1 MKGAGWMMIKRGNTR
16 DEKYVRPKMAEEKFK
31 MAQSLQQ
38 NVYLYGITG
47 IGKTAFVKD
56 MLGRKSFNYYSA
68 EESGAEQILLP
79 EDDKPHIIVVDDL
92 HHIMDDRRR
101 EEYTDRLRVLMQC
114 RNIWLI
120 LIARCAIPR
129 WLMPLHVE
137 NTFLIIQE
145 KDLYLDRLGQDAYF
159 EKWNIK
165 LSLEQS
171 KNVWQLAG
179 GNPLFLRFVAMA
191 GGDTGQAVDD
201 LWKYFLYLYDQWDT
215 ELKEF
220 MMEISVLKHFN
231 ASMAQMVTGRKNAQQ
246 LLKRALETGNFI
258 TEKNGTYE
266 YNFILQEHMHV
277 LLERK
282 FDTDQLA
289 HIYYNAGHMYEM
301 NGDVLN
307 ALKMYEAGGDE
318 KSILRLLIAN
328 ARQNPATGCYFEL
341 RRYYL
346 MLPEDSICTSPV
358 LMAGMSMLQSMLMNP
373 EESERWYHL
382 LEEYVA
388 KCEGSAKREAKSR
401 LLYLDI
407 GLPHRGSVQ
416 IQELMQYAD
425 TLLKEGKAILPEFSV
440 TSNLPSLM
448 NGGKDFC
455 EWSKRDKA
463 LAVSIGKIVEFVLG
477 KYGKGLV
484 SIALAESYFEKG
496 HDSGEIVSLAE
507 KGRMQAEAGGKME
520 QVFVAVGILVW
531 LSVLNGYAGDA
542 QDMLES
548 FRQMAE
554 KEVPQLLDNLEA
566 FQCRIAF
573 YQGGIPQIHQWM
585 EGAPDENKD
594 FCSLERFRYLTKVRG
609 YIQFGRYDKAY
620 SLLQKMLY
628 YAKMQKRDYVAMES
642 MLLLAVVKY
651 RIKEKGWESLLQ
663 ECIQRAE
670 EYHFVRIFSREG
682 GAILKLLKAG
692 DFTWHNEEYRRQVFK
707 ECEKM
712 GRQYPFYLKEKMEGD
727 IVLSENALN
736 ILRLQAEG
744 YRMEEIAE
752 QLNITTNT
760 VKYHNRETYRKLG
773 VSGKAAAVNEAKN
786 RGLI

>member
-1 MKGAGWMMIKRGNTR
+1 MVKKGDAR
-16 DEKYVRPKMAEEKFK
+16 DERYIRPKVAEEKFK
-31 MAQSLQQ
+31 LAQGLKQ
-38 NVYLYGITG
+38 NVYLYGMTG

-56 MLGRKSFNYYSA
+56 MLGKKSYDYYSA
-68 EESGAEQILLP
+68 ERDCAERIFIP
-79 EDDKPHIIVVDDL
+79 EDGKEHIIVIDDL
-92 HHIMDDRRR
+92 QHIMDGRQR
-101 EEYTDRLRVLMQC
+101 EEYADRLRVLIKN
-114 RNIWLI
+114 RNIWCI
-120 LIARCAIPR
+120 LIARCVIPR
-129 WLMPLHVE
+129 WLMPLHVDRA
-137 NTFLIIQE
+137 FLMIQE
-145 KDLYLDRLGQDAYF
+145 KDLYLDQCGQDAYLK
-159 EKWNIK
+159 KWNVNMP
-165 LSLEQS
+165 LEQS
-171 KNVWQLAG
+171 KKLWENVG
-179 GNPLFLRFVAMA
+179 GNPLFLCFLAMA
-191 GGDTGQAVDD
+191 GGDVRQATDD
-201 LWKYFLYLYDQWDT
+201 LWKYFLYIYDQWDT
-215 ELKEF
+215 ELQEF
-220 MMEISVLKHFN
+220 MMEISVLEHFN

-246 LLKRALETGNFI
+246 LLERALETGNFL
-258 TEKNGTYE
+258 TEKNGIYE
-266 YNFILQEHMHV
+266 YNFILQDYMQP

-282 FDTDQLA
+282 FDAEQLA
-289 HIYYNAGHMYEM
+289 YIYHNAGHMYEM
-301 NGDVLN
+301 RGDILN
-307 ALKMYEAGGDE
+307 ALKMYEAGGVE
-318 KSILRLLIAN
+318 KNILRLLIAN
-328 ARQNPATGCYFEL
+328 ARQNPATGHYFEL

-346 MLPEDSICTSPV
+346 MLPEELICTSPV
-358 LMAGMSMLQSMLMNP
+358 LMAGMSMLQSILMNQ

-382 LEEYVA
+382 LEEYAA
-388 KCEGSAKREAKSR
+388 KSEGSAKREARSR

-416 IQELMQYAD
+416 IQELMKYAA
-425 TLLKEGKAILPEFSV
+425 TQLKEGKAVLPEFSV
-440 TSNLPSLM
+440 TSNLPSMM

-455 EWSKRDKA
+455 EWSKRDKT
-463 LAVSIGKIVEFVLG
+463 LAASIGKIVEFVLG
-477 KYGKGLV
+477 KHGKGLV

-496 HDSGEIVSLAE
+496 YDSGEIVALAE

-548 FRQMAE
+548 FREMAE
-554 KEVPQLLDNLEA
+554 REVPQLLGNLQA

-573 YQGGIPQIHQWM
+573 YQGKIPEIHKWM
-585 EGAPDENKD
+585 EKAPDENKD
-594 FCSLERFRYLTKVRG
+594 FCSLERLRYLTKVRG

-628 YAKMQKRDYVAMES
+628 YAKKQKRDYIVMES
-642 MLLLAVVKY
+642 MLLLAMVRY
-651 RIKEKGWESLLQ
+651 RMKEEDWESLLQ
-663 ECIQRAE
+663 ECIERAE

-692 DFTWHNEEYRRQVFK
+692 SFTWQKEEFRRQVLK

-736 ILRLQAEG
+736 ILRLQADG
-744 YRMEEIAE
+744 CRMEEIAE
-752 QLNITTNT
+752 RLNITTNT

>member
-1 MKGAGWMMIKRGNTR
+1 MGKKGDTR
-16 DEKYVRPKMAEEKFK
+16 DEKYVRPKVAEEKFQL
-31 MAQSLQQ
+31 AQGLQQ
-38 NVYLYGITG
+38 NVYLYGMTG

-56 MLGRKSFNYYSA
+56 MLGRKSYDYYSA
-68 EESGAEQILLP
+68 ERDCAERIVIP
-79 EDDKPHIIVVDDL
+79 EDGKAHIIVIDDL
-92 HHIMDDRRR
+92 QHIMDGRQR
-101 EEYTDRLRVLMQC
+101 EEYADRLRVLIKN
-114 RNIWLI
+114 RNLWCI

-129 WLMPLHVE
+129 WLMPLHVDRA
-137 NTFLIIQE
+137 FLMIQE
-145 KDLYLDRLGQDAYF
+145 KDLYLDQCGQDAYLK
-159 EKWNIK
+159 KWNVNMP
-165 LSLEQS
+165 LEQS
-171 KNVWQLAG
+171 KKLWENVG
-179 GNPLFLRFVAMA
+179 GNPLFLRFLAMA
-191 GGDTGQAVDD
+191 GGDVRQATDD
-201 LWKYFLYLYDQWDT
+201 LWKYFLYIYDQWDT
-215 ELKEF
+215 ELQEF
-220 MMEISVLKHFN
+220 MMEISVLEHFS

-246 LLKRALETGNFI
+246 LLKRALETGNFL
-258 TEKNGTYE
+258 TEKNGIYD
-266 YNFILQEHMHV
+266 YNFILQDYMQD

-282 FDTDQLA
+282 FDTEQLA
-289 HIYYNAGHMYEM
+289 YIYHNAGHMYEM
-301 NGDVLN
+301 RGDIPN
-307 ALKMYEAGGDE
+307 ALKMYEAGGAE

-328 ARQNPATGCYFEL
+328 ARQNPAAGHYFEL

-346 MLPEDSICTSPV
+346 MLPEESICTSSV
-358 LMAGMSMLQSMLMNP
+358 LMAGMSMLQSILMNH

-382 LEEYVA
+382 LEEYA
-388 KCEGSAKREAKSR
+388 EKSGGSAKREARSR

-416 IQELMQYAD
+416 IQELMKYAAA
-425 TLLKEGKAILPEFSV
+425 LLKEGKAVLPEFSV
-440 TSNLPSLM
+440 TSNLPSMM

-463 LAVSIGKIVEFVLG
+463 LAASIGKIVEFVLG

-496 HDSGEIVSLAE
+496 YDSGEIVALAE

-554 KEVPQLLDNLEA
+554 KEVPQLLENLQA

-573 YQGGIPQIHQWM
+573 YQGKIPEIHQWM
-585 EGAPDENKD
+585 EKAPDENMD

-628 YAKMQKRDYVAMES
+628 YAKEQKRDYIEMES
-642 MLLLAVVKY
+642 MLLLSVVKY
-651 RIKEKGWESLLQ
+651 RRKEDWEPLLQ
-663 ECIQRAE
+663 ECIERAE

-682 GAILKLLKAG
+682 GAVLKLLKEG
-692 DFTWHNEEYRRQVFK
+692 DFKWKDEEYRRQVMK
-707 ECEKM
+707 ECRKM
-712 GRQYPFYLKEKMEGD
+712 GRQYPFYLKEKREGN
-727 IVLSENALN
+727 ITLSENAIN
-736 ILRLQAEG
+736 ILRLQADG
-744 YRMEEIAE
+744 CRMEEIAE
-752 QLNITTNT
+752 RLNITTNT

>member
-1 MKGAGWMMIKRGNTR
+1 MIKKENGR
-16 DEKYVRPKMAEEKFK
+16 DERYVRPKMAEEKFK
-31 MAQSLQQ
+31 LAQSLQQ
-38 NVYLYGITG
+38 NIYLYGITG

-56 MLGRKSFNYYSA
+56 MLGRKSYHYYSA
-68 EESGAEQILLP
+68 REGSAEQILLP
-79 EDDKPHIIVVDDL
+79 EDGKAHIIVVDDL
-92 HHIMDDRRR
+92 HHIMDDRQR
-101 EEYTDRLRVLMQC
+101 EEYADRLRILMQR

-129 WLMPLHVE
+129 WLMPFHVDE
-137 NTFLIIQE
+137 AFLIIQE
-145 KDLYLDRLGQDAYF
+145 KDFYLDQPGQDAYF
-159 EKWNIK
+159 EKWGIK

-171 KNVWQLAG
+171 KNIWQLSG
-179 GNPLFLRFVAMA
+179 GNPLFLRFVAVA
-191 GGDTGQAVDD
+191 GGDVGQAVND
-201 LWKYFLYLYDQWDT
+201 LWKYFLHIYDQWDA
-215 ELKEF
+215 ELQEF
-220 MMEISVLKHFN
+220 MMEISVLDHFN
-231 ASMAQMVTGRKNAQQ
+231 AGMAQMVTGRKNVRQ
-246 LLKRALETGNFI
+246 LLKKALETGNFLI
-258 TEKNGTYE
+258 EKNRTYE
-266 YNFILQEHMHV
+266 YNFIVRHTMHV
-277 LLERK
+277 MLKRK
-282 FDTDQLA
+282 VDAEQLA

-301 NGDVLN
+301 NGDVPN
-307 ALKMYEAGGDE
+307 ALKMYEAGKDE
-318 KSILRLLIAN
+318 KSILRLLVAN
-328 ARQNPATGCYFEL
+328 ARQNPAVGHYFEL

-346 MLPEDSICTSPV
+346 MLPEESICTSPV
-358 LMAGMSMLQSMLMNP
+358 LMAGMSMLQSMLMNH

-382 LEEYVA
+382 LEEYAA
-388 KCEGSAKREAKSR
+388 KNEGSARREAKSR

-416 IQELMQYAD
+416 IQELMKYAAAQ
-425 TLLKEGKAILPEFSV
+425 LKEGKAVLPEFSV
-440 TSNLPSLM
+440 TSNLPSMM

-463 LAVSIGKIVEFVLG
+463 LAASIGTIVEFVLG
-477 KYGKGLV
+477 KYGKGMV

-496 HDSGEIVSLAE
+496 HDSGEIVALAE

-520 QVFVAVGILVW
+520 QVFVAVGILAW

-542 QDMLES
+542 QDMLVS

-554 KEVPQLLDNLEA
+554 KEVPQLLDNIQA

-573 YQGGIPQIHQWM
+573 YQGEMPQVHQWM
-585 EGAPDENKD
+585 EEAPDENKD
-594 FCSLERFRYLTKVRG
+594 FCSLERFRYLTKIRG

-620 SLLQKMLY
+620 RLLQKMLY
-628 YAKMQKRDYVAMES
+628 YAKEQKRDYIAMES
-642 MLLLAVVKY
+642 MLLLAIVQY
-651 RIKEKGWESLLQ
+651 RMKEEGWKALLQ
-663 ECIQRAE
+663 ECIERAE

-692 DFTWHNEEYRRQVFK
+692 DFTWQSEKYRKQVMK

-712 GRQYPFYLKEKMEGD
+712 GRQYPFYLKEKMKGD

-744 YRMEEIAE
+744 YRIEEIAE
-752 QLNITTNT
+752 QLNITANT